1 MTGKLY
7 GTLGPACADTDTL
20 RALLRAGMRGVRL
33 NLSHGPLAERAP
45 WLESLRR
52 AETAEGVSCDLLIDL
67 QGPELR
73 VGALFAP
80 LTLREGDTLTLGEA
94 FPVPPILTGNLQ
106 DGDEL
111 LLDDGALSLRVL
123 DARAMTC
130 RVERGGVLRSHKS
143 LAVAGRE
150 LPASALTEM
159 DMENLSRARE
169 YGVTALMQPFVRG
182 ADDLRTVRAALR
194 ETGAEELKIFAK
206 IENMTGLHRLDEIL
220 PLADVV
226 VIARGDLGNAMPLW
240 ELPRAQTLI
249 ARKCRAAKRPF
260 MVSTQMLHSMHHA
273 AVPTRAEERRGL
285 SAPHR
290 RDRRG
295 RVSGRGHDLFCED
308 RRERL
313 GRRGVRKEREAMDK
327 SLLRRI
333 PKVDELLAPTHALC
347 PDASAAAVTAAVRR
361 TLDALRESV
370 LSGEAPEIPETA
382 ALCALAAEA
391 VRRAEMP
398 SLRPVINATGVVLH
412 TNLGRARLSGRAAKA
427 AADTAEHYSTLEY
440 DVESGGRGSRN
451 AHVEELLCQLTG
463 AESAL
468 VVNNNAAAVLLLL
481 TALTAGGEVVVSR
494 GELVEIGGSFRVPEI
509 MSACGATLREVGT
522 TNKTRAA
529 DYAAAIGEH
538 TRALMKV
545 HTSNYRIVGFTE
557 SASREEL
564 AALAHSRGLPF
575 FEDLGSGSLFDLE
588 AFGIHG
594 EPTLQGSVRAG
605 TDAVTCSGDKL
616 LGGPQ
621 AGILVGKKSCLD
633 MLKRHPLLRALRVDK
648 MTLAALEAT
657 LRAYADGSAVSTLPT
672 LAMLAASPEE
682 LRAQARTLCEKLTER
697 GISAEVL
704 AEEDAVGGGSVPAQT
719 LPGFAAAVTP
729 RHCRMDELTER
740 LRQRETPVV
749 ARIAHERLLL
759 CLRTLRPEEY
769 DELVRAVAESDR

>member
-1 MTGKLY
+1 MDK
-7 GTLGPACADTDTL
+7 
-20 RALLRAGMRGVRL
+20 ALLR
-33 NLSHGPLAERAP
+33 N
-45 WLESLRR
+45 
-52 AETAEGVSCDLLIDL
+52 I
-67 QGPELR
+67 
-73 VGALFAP
+73 
-80 LTLREGDTLTLGEA
+80 
-94 FPVPPILTGNLQ
+94 
-106 DGDEL
+106 
-111 LLDDGALSLRVL
+111 
-123 DARAMTC
+123 
-130 RVERGGVLRSHKS
+130 
-143 LAVAGRE
+143 
-150 LPASALTEM
+150 
-159 DMENLSRARE
+159 
-169 YGVTALMQPFVRG
+169 
-182 ADDLRTVRAALR
+182 
-194 ETGAEELKIFAK
+194 
-206 IENMTGLHRLDEIL
+206 
-220 PLADVV
+220 
-226 VIARGDLGNAMPLW
+226 
-240 ELPRAQTLI
+240 PR
-249 ARKCRAAKRPF
+249 
-260 MVSTQMLHSMHHA
+260 
-273 AVPTRAEERRGL
+273 
-285 SAPHR
+285 
-290 RDRRG
+290 
-295 RVSGRGHDLFCED
+295 
-308 RRERL
+308 
-313 GRRGVRKEREAMDK
+313 
-327 SLLRRI
+327 
-333 PKVDELLAPTHALC
+333 VDELLAPTHALC
-347 PDASAAAVTAAVRR
+347 PNASSAAVTAAVRC

-391 VRRAEMP
+391 VRRAETP

-427 AADTAEHYSTLEY
+427 AADAAEHYSTLEY

-451 AHVEELLCQLTG
+451 AHVEALLCPIDR
-463 AESAL
+463 
-468 VVNNNAAAVLLLL
+468 
-481 TALTAGGEVVVSR
+481 R
-494 GELVEIGGSFRVPEI
+494 GERAGRQQQRRRRAALLGADRRRRGRRFARRAGRDRRQLCVPEI
-509 MSACGATLREVGT
+509 MSACGAMLREVGT

-545 HTSNYRIVGFTE
+545 HTSNYRHRRVQRK
-557 SASREEL
+557 REP
-564 AALAHSRGLPF
+564 RGACRARPF
-575 FEDLGSGSLFDLE
+575 PRPAVFEDLGSGSLFDLE

-605 TDAVTCSGDKL
+605 ADAVTCFGDKL

-633 MLKRHPLLRALRVDK
+633 VLKRHPLLRALRVDK

-672 LAMLAASPEE
+672 LVMLAVSPEE